1 MSAEYI
7 PGTCNIGKGEIRRRQ
22 LVAIFGLFLTIFSAA
37 TIIATDQSK
46 NSRLSIF
53 LPALI
58 FSIGF
63 VQSRKKFCL
72 AYGLAG
78 TFNFGKLGQISK
90 VQSNEDRKSDRK
102 TAVSILLQ
110 SVALAAFITAVFFV
124 SPINLHN

>member
-7 PGTCNIGKGEIRRRQ
+7 PGSCNIGNGEVRRRQ
-22 LVAIFGLFLTIFSAA
+22 AVAIFGLFLTSFLAI
-37 TIIATDQSK
+37 TILATDQSR

-53 LPALI
+53 VPALI
-58 FSIGF
+58 FAIGY

-90 VQSNEDRKSDRK
+90 VQSTEDRKADRK
-102 TAVSILLQ
+102 TAVLILFQ
-110 SVALAAFITAVFFV
+110 SAALAALITAVFFAL
-124 SPINLHN
+124 PL

>member
-22 LVAIFGLFLTIFSAA
+22 LVAIFGLFLTTFSAA

-90 VQSNEDRKSDRK
+90 VQSTEDRKSDRK
-102 TAVSILLQ
+102 TAVSILFQ
-110 SVALAAFITAVFFV
+110 SAALAASITAIFFV
-124 SPINLHN
+124 LPL

>member
-22 LVAIFGLFLTIFSAA
+22 LVAIFGLFLTTFSAA

-102 TAVSILLQ
+102 TAVSILFQ
-110 SVALAAFITAVFFV
+110 SAALAASITAIFYIL
-124 SPINLHN
+124 PL

>member
-7 PGTCNIGKGEIRRRQ
+7 PGSCNIGNGEVRRRQ
-22 LVAIFGLFLTIFSAA
+22 AVAIFGLFLTSFSAV
-37 TIIATDQSK
+37 TILATDQSR

-53 LPALI
+53 VPALI
-58 FSIGF
+58 FAIGY

-90 VQSNEDRKSDRK
+90 VQSTEDRKADRK
-102 TAVSILLQ
+102 TAVLILFQ
-110 SVALAAFITAVFFV
+110 SAALAALITAVFFAL
-124 SPINLHN
+124 PL

>member
-22 LVAIFGLFLTIFSAA
+22 LVAIFGLFLTTFSAA

-90 VQSNEDRKSDRK
+90 VQSTEDRKSDRK
-102 TAVSILLQ
+102 TAVSILFQ
-110 SVALAAFITAVFFV
+110 SAALAASITAIFYIL
-124 SPINLHN
+124 PL

>member
-7 PGTCNIGKGEIRRRQ
+7 PGSCNIGNGEVRRRQ
-22 LVAIFGLFLTIFSAA
+22 LVAIFGLFLTSFSAV
-37 TIIATDQSK
+37 TILATDQSR

-53 LPALI
+53 VPALI
-58 FSIGF
+58 FAIGF

-90 VQSNEDRKSDRK
+90 VQSTEDRKADRK
-102 TAVSILLQ
+102 TAVLILFQ
-110 SVALAAFITAVFFV
+110 SAALAALITAVIFAL
-124 SPINLHN
+124 PL

>member
-7 PGTCNIGKGEIRRRQ
+7 PGTCNIGKGEVRRRQ
-22 LVAIFGLFLTIFSAA
+22 LVAIFGLFLTTFSAA

-63 VQSRKKFCL
+63 VQSRRKFCL

-110 SVALAAFITAVFFV
+110 SAALAAFITAIFFV
-124 SPINLHN
+124 LPL

>member
-1 MSAEYI
+1 VGAEYI

-22 LVAIFGLFLTIFSAA
+22 LVAIFGLFLTTFSAA

-46 NSRLSIF
+46 NSRFSIF

-90 VQSNEDRKSDRK
+90 VQSTEDRKSDRK
-102 TAVSILLQ
+102 TAVSILFQ
-110 SVALAAFITAVFFV
+110 SAALAASITAIFYIL
-124 SPINLHN
+124 PL

>member
-7 PGTCNIGKGEIRRRQ
+7 PGTCNIGKGEVRRRQ
-22 LVAIFGLFLTIFSAA
+22 LVAIFGLFLTTFSAA

-63 VQSRKKFCL
+63 VQSRRKFCL

-110 SVALAAFITAVFFV
+110 SAALATFITAVICV
-124 SPINLHN
+124 LPL

>member
-7 PGTCNIGKGEIRRRQ
+7 PGSCNIGNGEIRRRQ
-22 LVAIFGLFLTIFSAA
+22 AVAIFGLFLTSFSAV
-37 TIIATDQSK
+37 TILATDQSR

-53 LPALI
+53 VPALI
-58 FSIGF
+58 FAIGF

-90 VQSNEDRKSDRK
+90 VQSTEDRKADRK
-102 TAVSILLQ
+102 TAVLILFQ
-110 SVALAAFITAVFFV
+110 SVALAALITAVFFAL
-124 SPINLHN
+124 PL

>member
-7 PGTCNIGKGEIRRRQ
+7 PGTCNIGKGEVRRRQ
-22 LVAIFGLFLTIFSAA
+22 LVAIFGLFLTTFSAA

-63 VQSRKKFCL
+63 VQSRKKCCL

-110 SVALAAFITAVFFV
+110 SAALAAFITAVFFV
-124 SPINLHN
+124 LPL

>member
-1 MSAEYI
+1 MSTEYI

-22 LVAIFGLFLTIFSAA
+22 LVAIFGLFLTTFSAV
-37 TIIATDQSK
+37 TIIASDQSK

-90 VQSNEDRKSDRK
+90 VQSTEDRKSDRK
-102 TAVSILLQ
+102 TAVSILFQ
-110 SVALAAFITAVFFV
+110 SAALAASIAAIFYIL
-124 SPINLHN
+124 PL

>member
-7 PGTCNIGKGEIRRRQ
+7 PGSCNIGNGEVRRRQ
-22 LVAIFGLFLTIFSAA
+22 AVAIFGLFLTSFSAI
-37 TIIATDQSK
+37 TILATDQSR

-53 LPALI
+53 VPALI
-58 FSIGF
+58 FAIGF

-90 VQSNEDRKSDRK
+90 VQSTEDRKADRK
-102 TAVSILLQ
+102 TAVLILFQ
-110 SVALAAFITAVFFV
+110 SAALAALITAVFFAV
-124 SPINLHN
+124 PL